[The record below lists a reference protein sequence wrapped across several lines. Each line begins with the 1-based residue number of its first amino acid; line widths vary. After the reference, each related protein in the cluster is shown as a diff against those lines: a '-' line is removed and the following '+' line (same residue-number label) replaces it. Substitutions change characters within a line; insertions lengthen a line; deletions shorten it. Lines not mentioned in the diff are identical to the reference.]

1 MTKNEFL
8 NILRSREEL
17 FGLPEE
23 DIARSL
29 SFYEELIDDRIEEGM
44 SEEEAVA
51 AVGDPREI
59 AAQILSEIPLSK
71 LVKKKM
77 KPSRRLRA
85 WEIVLLAVGS
95 PIWLT
100 LLIAVAVIV
109 FALYVVLWSLV
120 ASVWAVGASFVG
132 VFLGSIVALVLSCV
146 YGQIGAGIILILLGV
161 GLIFGGL
168 AIFLWFGA
176 RAATRGA
183 WCLSKMFLFLV
194 KRCFIRKEKET

>member
-1 MTKNEFL
+1 MTKNEFM

-17 FGLPEE
+17 FGMTEE

-51 AVGDPREI
+51 DVGDPREI

-71 LVKKKM
+71 LVKKKI

-100 LLIAVAVIV
+100 LLIAAVVIV
-109 FALYVVLWSLV
+109 FALYAVLWSLV
-120 ASVWAVGASFVG
+120 ASVWAVGVALAGTFLLSIAALVLLCIQGGVG
-132 VFLGSIVALVLSCV
+132 TGLVFLG
-146 YGQIGAGIILILLGV
+146 LGV
-161 GLIFGGL
+161 FCAGL
-168 AIFLWFGA
+168 AIFLWFGTM
-176 RAATRGA
+176 AATKGA
-183 WCLSKMFLFLV
+183 WWLSKKFLLLM
-194 KRCFIRKEKET
+194 KSCFVRKEKVE

>member
-1 MTKNEFL
+1 MTKNEFM

-17 FGLPEE
+17 FGMTEE

-51 AVGDPREI
+51 DVGDPREI

-71 LVKKKM
+71 LVKKKI

-100 LLIAVAVIV
+100 LLIAAVVIV
-109 FALYVVLWSLV
+109 FALYAVLWSLV
-120 ASVWAVGASFVG
+120 ASVWAVGVALAGSF
-132 VFLGSIVALVLSCV
+132 LLSIAALVLLCIQGSV
-146 YGQIGAGIILILLGV
+146 GAGLVLLGLGV
-161 GLIFGGL
+161 FCAGL

-176 RAATRGA
+176 MAATKGA
-183 WCLSKMFLFLV
+183 WWLSKKFLLLM
-194 KRCFIRKEKET
+194 KSCFVRKEKGE

>member
-1 MTKNEFL
+1 MTKNEFM

-17 FGLPEE
+17 FGMTEE

-51 AVGDPREI
+51 DVGDPREI

-95 PIWLT
+95 PIWLA
-100 LLIAVAVIV
+100 LLIAAVVIV
-109 FALYVVLWSLV
+109 FALYAVLWSLV
-120 ASVWAVGASFVG
+120 ASVWAVGVALAGTFLLSIAALVLLCIQGSVG
-132 VFLGSIVALVLSCV
+132 TGLVFLG
-146 YGQIGAGIILILLGV
+146 LGV
-161 GLIFGGL
+161 FCAGL
-168 AIFLWFGA
+168 AVFLWFGA
-176 RAATRGA
+176 MAATKGA
-183 WCLSKMFLFLV
+183 WWLSKKFLLLM
-194 KRCFIRKEKET
+194 KSCFVRKEKEA

>member
-8 NILRSREEL
+8 NILRSREEI

-71 LVKKKM
+71 LVKEKM
-77 KPSRRLRA
+77 KPSHRLRA
-85 WEIVLLAVGS
+85 WEIVLLILGA
-95 PIWLT
+95 PIWLS
-100 LLIAVAVIV
+100 LLCAALVIV
-109 FALYVVLWSLV
+109 ISLYAVLWSLV
-120 ASVWAVGASFVG
+120 VVVWAVVAA
-132 VFLGSIVALVLSCV
+132 LGGTLLLSIAALVLLCAQGSV
-146 YGQIGAGIILILLGV
+146 GMGIFLLGLGV
-161 GLIFGGL
+161 ICGGL
-168 AIFLWFGA
+168 GVFAWYGA
-176 RAATRGA
+176 MKATKGA
-183 WCLSKMFLFLV
+183 WWLTSKMPFWMKSLFV
-194 KRCFIRKEKET
+194 GKEKKG

>member
-1 MTKNEFL
+1 MTKNEFM

-17 FGLPEE
+17 FGMTEE

-51 AVGDPREI
+51 DVGDPREI

-85 WEIVLLAVGS
+85 WEIVLLAAGS
-95 PIWLT
+95 PIWFT
-100 LLIAVAVIV
+100 LLIAAVVIV
-109 FALYVVLWSLV
+109 FALYAVLWSLV
-120 ASVWAVGASFVG
+120 ASVWAVGVALAGTFLLSIAALVLLCIQGGVG
-132 VFLGSIVALVLSCV
+132 TGLVFLG
-146 YGQIGAGIILILLGV
+146 LGV
-161 GLIFGGL
+161 FCAGL
-168 AIFLWFGA
+168 AVFLWFGA
-176 RAATRGA
+176 MAATKGA
-183 WCLSKMFLFLV
+183 WWLSKKFLLLM
-194 KRCFIRKEKET
+194 KSCFVRKEKEV

>member
-1 MTKNEFL
+1 VTKTEFM

-51 AVGDPREI
+51 DVGDPREI

-77 KPSRRLRA
+77 KPSRRLRV
-85 WEIVLLAVGS
+85 WEIILLALGS

-100 LLIAVAVIV
+100 LLIAALVILL
-109 FALYVVLWSLV
+109 ALYTVLWSLV
-120 ASVWAVGASFVG
+120 VVVWAVGVAFAAT
-132 VFLGSIVALVLSCV
+132 FLLGIAALVLLCV
-146 YGQIGAGIILILLGV
+146 QGSVGAGLLML
-161 GLIFGGL
+161 GLGAICGGL
-168 AIFLWFGA
+168 AIFLWFGST
-176 RAATRGA
+176 AATKGA
-183 WCLSKMFLFLV
+183 WWLSKKFLLLIKSCFL
-194 KRCFIRKEKET
+194 RKEKEV

>member
-1 MTKNEFL
+1 MTKNEFM

-23 DIARSL
+23 DIERSL
-29 SFYEELIDDRIEEGM
+29 SFYEELIDDRMEEGM

-51 AVGDPREI
+51 AVGSPGEI

-71 LVKKKM
+71 LVREKM

-100 LLIAVAVIV
+100 LLIAVLVIL
-109 FALYVVLWSLV
+109 FATYAVLWSLIAV
-120 ASVWAVGASFVG
+120 VWSVGAALVG
-132 VFLGSIVALVLSCV
+132 TFFLSIAALVLLCV
-146 YGQIGAGIILILLGV
+146 QGSVGLGLVMLGLGV
-161 GLIFGGL
+161 VCAGM

-176 RAATRGA
+176 MAATKGA
-183 WCLSKMFLFLV
+183 WWLSKSFPLWVKSLFV
-194 KRCFIRKEKET
+194 RKEKEA

>member
-1 MTKNEFL
+1 MTKNEFM

-17 FGLPEE
+17 FGMTEE

-51 AVGDPREI
+51 DVGDPREI

-95 PIWLT
+95 PIWLA
-100 LLIAVAVIV
+100 LLIAAVVIV
-109 FALYVVLWSLV
+109 FELYAVLWSLV
-120 ASVWAVGASFVG
+120 ASVWAVGVALAGTFLLSIAALVLLCIQGSVG
-132 VFLGSIVALVLSCV
+132 TGLVFLG
-146 YGQIGAGIILILLGV
+146 LGV
-161 GLIFGGL
+161 FCAGL
-168 AIFLWFGA
+168 AVFLWFGA
-176 RAATRGA
+176 MAATKGA
-183 WCLSKMFLFLV
+183 WWLSKKFLLLM
-194 KRCFIRKEKET
+194 KSCFVRKEKEA

>member
-1 MTKNEFL
+1 MTKNEFM

-17 FGLPEE
+17 FGMTEE

-51 AVGDPREI
+51 DVGDPREI

-71 LVKKKM
+71 LVKKKI

-100 LLIAVAVIV
+100 LLIAAVVIV
-109 FALYVVLWSLV
+109 FALYAVLWSLV
-120 ASVWAVGASFVG
+120 ASVWAVGVALAGTFLLSIAALVLLCIQGGVG
-132 VFLGSIVALVLSCV
+132 TGLVFLG
-146 YGQIGAGIILILLGV
+146 LGV
-161 GLIFGGL
+161 FCAGL
-168 AIFLWFGA
+168 AIFLWFGTM
-176 RAATRGA
+176 AATKGA
-183 WCLSKMFLFLV
+183 WWLSKKFLLLM
-194 KRCFIRKEKET
+194 KSCFVRKEKEE

>member
-23 DIARSL
+23 DIERSL

-71 LVKKKM
+71 LVKEKM

-85 WEIVLLAVGS
+85 WEIVLLVLGA
-95 PIWLT
+95 PIWLS
-100 LLIAVAVIV
+100 LLCAALVIV
-109 FALYVVLWSLV
+109 FAAYVVLWSFV

-161 GLIFGGL
+161 GLVFAGL
-168 AIFLWFGA
+168 ALLLWFGA
-176 RAATRGA
+176 KAATKGA
-183 WCLSKMFLFLV
+183 WWLSKMFLFLV
-194 KRCFIRKEKET
+194 KRCFLRKEKEA

>member
-8 NILRSREEL
+8 NILHSREEL

-23 DIARSL
+23 DIERSL

-71 LVKKKM
+71 LVKEKM

-95 PIWLT
+95 PIWLA
-100 LLIAVAVIV
+100 LLISAAAVVIS
-109 FALYVVLWSLV
+109 LYAVLWSLV
-120 ASVWAVGASFVG
+120 ASVWAVGVALAGSF
-132 VFLGSIVALVLSCV
+132 LLSIAALVLLCIQGSV
-146 YGQIGAGIILILLGV
+146 GAGLVLLGLGV
-161 GLIFGGL
+161 FCAGL
-168 AIFLWFGA
+168 AVFLWFGA
-176 RAATRGA
+176 IAATKGA
-183 WCLSKMFLFLV
+183 WWLSKKFLLLV
-194 KRCFIRKEKET
+194 KCCFVRKEKEA

>member
-1 MTKNEFL
+1 MTKNEFM

-17 FGLPEE
+17 FGMTEE

-51 AVGDPREI
+51 DVGDPREI

-71 LVKKKM
+71 LVKKKI

-100 LLIAVAVIV
+100 LLIAAVVIV
-109 FALYVVLWSLV
+109 FALYAVLWSLV
-120 ASVWAVGASFVG
+120 ASVWAVGVALAGTFLLSIAALVLLCIQGGVG
-132 VFLGSIVALVLSCV
+132 TGLVFLG
-146 YGQIGAGIILILLGV
+146 LGV
-161 GLIFGGL
+161 FCAGL
-168 AIFLWFGA
+168 AIFLWFGTM
-176 RAATRGA
+176 AATKGA
-183 WCLSKMFLFLV
+183 WWLSKKFLLLM
-194 KRCFIRKEKET
+194 KSHLKNLWHL

>member
-1 MTKNEFL
+1 MTKNEFM

-17 FGLPEE
+17 FGMTEE

-44 SEEEAVA
+44 SEEAAVA
-51 AVGDPREI
+51 DVGDPREI

-100 LLIAVAVIV
+100 LLIAAVVIV
-109 FALYVVLWSLV
+109 FALYAVLWSLV
-120 ASVWAVGASFVG
+120 ASVWAVGVALAGTFLLSIAALVLLCIQGSVG
-132 VFLGSIVALVLSCV
+132 TGLVFLG
-146 YGQIGAGIILILLGV
+146 LGV
-161 GLIFGGL
+161 FCAGL
-168 AIFLWFGA
+168 AVFLWFGA
-176 RAATRGA
+176 MAATKGA
-183 WCLSKMFLFLV
+183 WWLSKKFLLLM
-194 KRCFIRKEKET
+194 KSCFVRKEKEE

>member
-1 MTKNEFL
+1 MTKNEFM

-17 FGLPEE
+17 FGMTEE

-51 AVGDPREI
+51 DVGDPREI

-71 LVKKKM
+71 LVKKKI

-100 LLIAVAVIV
+100 LLIAAVVIV
-109 FALYVVLWSLV
+109 FALYAVLWSLV
-120 ASVWAVGASFVG
+120 ASVWAVGVALAGSF
-132 VFLGSIVALVLSCV
+132 LLSIAALVLLCIQGSV
-146 YGQIGAGIILILLGV
+146 GAGLVLLGLGV
-161 GLIFGGL
+161 FCAGL
-168 AIFLWFGA
+168 AIFLWFGTMAA
-176 RAATRGA
+176 RTGA
-183 WCLSKMFLFLV
+183 WWLSKTFLLLM
-194 KRCFIRKEKET
+194 KSCFVRKEKGE

>member
-1 MTKNEFL
+1 MTKNEFM

-17 FGLPEE
+17 FGMTEE

-51 AVGDPREI
+51 DVGDPREI

-71 LVKKKM
+71 LVKKKI

-100 LLIAVAVIV
+100 LLIAAVVIV
-109 FALYVVLWSLV
+109 FALYAVLWSLV
-120 ASVWAVGASFVG
+120 ASVWAVGVALAG
-132 VFLGSIVALVLSCV
+132 TFLLSIAALVLLCIQGSV
-146 YGQIGAGIILILLGV
+146 GAGLVLLGLGV
-161 GLIFGGL
+161 FCAGL

-176 RAATRGA
+176 MAATKGA
-183 WCLSKMFLFLV
+183 WWLSKKFLLLM
-194 KRCFIRKEKET
+194 KSCFVRKEKEE